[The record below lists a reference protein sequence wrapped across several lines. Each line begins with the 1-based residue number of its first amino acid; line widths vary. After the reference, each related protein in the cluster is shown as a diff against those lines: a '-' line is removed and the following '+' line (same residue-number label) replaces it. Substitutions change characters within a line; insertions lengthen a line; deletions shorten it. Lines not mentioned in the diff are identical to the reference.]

1 VAAWEA
7 GSAATGTTDEYSDID
22 LNVLCACDID
32 EAFSLIESAMPP
44 ITHRYVEP
52 AGSVGG
58 LIHRIYFHDD
68 APKHFFAD
76 VGVLLETSRDTLDEL
91 MVIERHGN
99 PVVYFDDQDLLHPHP
114 IDKVRWQAKLEARMI
129 ELEASFPI
137 YVLQVLKPLDRHR
150 HTGAEVH
157 VELVGRGHRFG
168 RFSRRQRTCRAGG
181 RVVAEHD
188 QIRHARDPFEI
199 ELLGERTDDPGP
211 GVDRWPLVGRRGELI
226 EDDDVGDPVRSEQ
239 AAKAN
244 GLPRPGQIELIADG
258 SGDPDRPRRPSAP
271 DLGHPAVGHGVLDP
285 R

>member
-1 VAAWEA
+1 LTSYRATYIETQIAALRGNPKIVAAWEA

-22 LNVLCACDID
+22 LNMLCACDID

-52 AGSVGG
+52 AGSGGG

-99 PVVYFDDQDLLHPHP
+99 PVVYFDDRDLLQPHH
-114 IDKVRWQAKLEARMI
+114 IDKVWWQAKLEARLT

-150 HTGAEVH
+150 HTEAFAFYYHGLLRKL
-157 VELVGRGHRFG
+157 VELMG
-168 RFSRRQRTCRAGG
+168 
-181 RVVAEHD
+181 
-188 QIRHARDPFEI
+188 IRYRPYRYDFELRYLERDFPQQEQDAI
-199 ELLGERTDDPGP
+199 HEYMKYVDPDDLRKK
-211 GVDRWPLVGRRGELI
+211 VELI
-226 EDDDVGDPVRSEQ
+226 ERDFEKHLKLVKQRGIQLV
-239 AAKAN
+239 
-244 GLPRPGQIELIADG
+244 
-258 SGDPDRPRRPSAP
+258 
-271 DLGHPAVGHGVLDP
+271 
-285 R
+285 